1 MRSHTRRV
9 GAQLMAWFRAFWRHT
24 PLMLALAV
32 GIGLHVVLA
41 LSGHEFADLTRMLIA
56 WDAAT
61 AVYLLAIW
69 WQTRRVTPQHMINHA
84 AEVDEGRYFVLF
96 VSIAGVLASL
106 TAIVLELQSK
116 LEPGMT
122 KNAHVAFVFATVAL
136 SWLFVHTS
144 FAKHYAHEFYGPSN
158 DGDIRKGLIFPGCD
172 DPDFAD
178 FFHFAIVIGVAAQT
192 ADIQISGRAIRR
204 IVTLHRVLA
213 FLFNTVTLALT
224 INLAASLFN

>member
-1 MRSHTRRV
+1 M
-9 GAQLMAWFRAFWRHT
+9 GAQLMAWLRAFWRHT
-24 PLMLALAV
+24 PLMLALVV
-32 GIGLHVVLA
+32 GVGLHVVLT
-41 LSGHEFADLTRMLIA
+41 LSGYDFADLTRTLIA

-61 AVYLLAIW
+61 AIYLLAIW
-69 WQTRRVTPQHMINHA
+69 WQTRSVTPQAMTKHA
-84 AEVDEGRYFVLF
+84 ADADEGRYFVLF

-136 SWLFVHTS
+136 SWVFVHTS
-144 FAKHYAHEFYGPSN
+144 FAKHYAHEFYGPADN
-158 DGDIRKGLIFPGCD
+158 GGIRRGLIFPGCD

-204 IVTLHRVLA
+204 IVTLHGVLA
-213 FLFNTVTLALT
+213 FLFNTVILALT
-224 INLAASLFN
+224 INLAAGLFD

>member
-1 MRSHTRRV
+1 MN
-9 GAQLMAWFRAFWRHT
+9 GLRAFWRHT
-24 PLMLALAV
+24 PLMLALA
-32 GIGLHVVLA
+32 IGLGLGALLA
-41 LSGHEFADLTRMLIA
+41 FTGNSFANLTRTLIA
-56 WDAAT
+56 WDGAA

-69 WQTRRVTPQHMINHA
+69 LQTRSVTPQHMTEHA

-96 VSIAGVLASL
+96 VSIAGVVASL
-106 TAIVLELQSK
+106 TAIILELQSK

-122 KNAHVAFVFATVAL
+122 KNAHVAFVFVTVAL

-144 FAKHYAHEFYGPSN
+144 FAKHYAHEFYGPA
-158 DGDIRKGLIFPGCD
+158 DGGGIRKGLIFPGCD

-204 IVTLHRVLA
+204 IVTLHGVLA
-213 FLFNTVTLALT
+213 FLFNTVILALT
-224 INLAASLFN
+224 INLAASLFD

>member
-1 MRSHTRRV
+1 MV
-9 GAQLMAWFRAFWRHT
+9 WLRAFWRHT

-32 GIGLHVVLA
+32 GSGLHIVLA
-41 LSGHEFADLTRMLIA
+41 LSGHDFADLTRMLIA
-56 WDAAT
+56 WDAAI
-61 AVYLLAIW
+61 AVYLAAIW
-69 WQTRRVTPQHMINHA
+69 WQTRSISSQHMIEHA

-106 TAIVLELQSK
+106 TAIILELQSK

-144 FAKHYAHEFYGPSN
+144 FAKHYAHEFYGPAD
-158 DGDIRKGLIFPGCD
+158 DGGTRKGLIFPGCE

-178 FFHFAIVIGVAAQT
+178 FFHFAMVIGVAAQT
-192 ADIQISGRAIRR
+192 ADIQISAKPIRR
-204 IVTLHRVLA
+204 IVTLHGVLA
-213 FLFNTVTLALT
+213 FLFNTVILALT
-224 INLAASLFN
+224 INLAASLFS